1 MSDRTLVAAGELR
14 PDLFALLAEALPADV
29 LCAAPGLLTK
39 PFAGHRAVALAP
51 GGPLTAERARAF
63 RSAMLETLAEL
74 LDRLPY
80 EPGWARRIAATIS
93 ALDAGQLTVGL
104 NASRPDFARVICRP
118 ESSLLVPGPWSLDR
132 ADNPHPLA
140 MELHAETHDRTRR
153 WLADQLDVA
162 SDISGD
168 VREVLA
174 ASWAAAPV
182 TVRDLYHK
190 VLYEYF
196 SLTLHALDREA
207 DPNPM
212 LAYLTDFQRDAYQQA
227 KAMLRLYGGVFL
239 ADVVGLGKT
248 WIAMALLRHLQERY
262 DHHAVVVAPPAVLPA
277 WEALSAQHRVELRL
291 VSMGKLDDLW
301 RYEDREVLV
310 VDESHNFRNRGTLR
324 YDTVEQWLRP
334 HGEPASR
341 QVVLLSATPQNN
353 DARDVYHQLQL
364 FPDNRARLPFTG
376 EDLGEWFDQVR
387 KRRAHLRDLL
397 QHVVVRRTR
406 GFIKRAY
413 PDATLRRPDA
423 AGQLVDVPLRFP
435 ERISGEEQVLRYQ
448 IDAEPDG
455 SLYDAVVMTLGV
467 LHYPLHGLGD
477 YLRDDVAPEDRQG
490 VLARNGRALRGLYR
504 VLLLKRVESSL
515 HAFRLSLE
523 RLRSRL
529 TWGLEEVDGGRVPV
543 LAHLDQ
549 NDLPPEDAENGDT
562 PTRWPTSWFDMAR
575 LRTHLA
581 DDAQRVDELLRQCQ
595 RLAERPDPKLRR
607 LERWFRRRDPRT
619 HKTLIFTQFSDTAT
633 WLANALGGRFGRTE
647 VVTGSTSGRREI
659 LGRFAPQAQG
669 AGQAE
674 PEHELDLLIATDA
687 LSEGVNL
694 QDADT
699 IVNFDLH
706 WNPVRLIQRAGRV
719 DRIGSEHDTI
729 EVASFLPERGLE
741 QHLGLEAVLRARVE
755 EFLEVFGED
764 SRVLPSDELP
774 DPEQMLAAYD
784 GSALAA
790 SESEDDGLDGIAK
803 HVNRILDLR
812 TNDPEAYERIAALRP
827 GRHAWSTRND
837 DGIAATRVGWFWQLW
852 AVRRDGGVEP
862 ISILE
867 GLDALY
873 AHAEAGD
880 APEGNL
886 EHTLAAAQTARE
898 RFVEPARTFLEQ
910 RQAPKLSA
918 PERWAL
924 DQLEDV
930 RDHVGPVRRDLVDEL
945 IGWIRSGVAQQ
956 VVRRE
961 ARAWRKRGLAPTA
974 VFAEVRSLFARFP
987 GAPEDLGEPHVVGVV
1002 VSGSAK

>member
-14 PDLFALLAEALPADV
+14 PDLLALLAEALPADV

-63 RSAMLETLAEL
+63 RSALLDTLAEL

-80 EPGWARRIAATIS
+80 EPAWARRIVSAVS
-93 ALDAGQLTVGL
+93 ALDAGTLTVGL
-104 NASRPDFARVICRP
+104 NATRPDYARVICGRD
-118 ESSLLVPGPWSLDR
+118 SSLLVPGPWSLDR
-132 ADNPHPLA
+132 AEDPHPLA
-140 MELHAETHDRTRR
+140 LELHGETHDRTRR
-153 WLADQLDVA
+153 WLADQIEGA
-162 SDISGD
+162 ANISGD
-168 VREVLA
+168 VREILS
-174 ASWAAAPV
+174 ASWAASPI

-207 DPNPM
+207 DPNP
-212 LAYLTDFQRDAYQQA
+212 LLEYLTDFQQDAYQQA

-262 DHHAVVVAPPAVLPA
+262 DHHAVVIAPPAVLPA

-310 VDESHNFRNRGTLR
+310 VDESHNFRNRGTLK
-324 YDTVEQWLRP
+324 YDTVERWLRP

-341 QVVLLSATPQNN
+341 QVILLSATPQNN

-364 FPDNRARLPFTG
+364 FPDNRSRLPFAG

-387 KRRAHLRDLL
+387 QQRAHLRDLL

-413 PDATLRRPDA
+413 PDATLRRRDA
-423 AGQLVDVPLRFP
+423 AGHLVEVPLRFP
-435 ERISGEEQVLRYQ
+435 ERISGENQVLRYQ
-448 IDAEPDG
+448 IDAEADG
-455 SLYDAVVMTLGV
+455 NLYDAVVATLGA
-467 LHYPLHGLGD
+467 LHYPLHGLGE
-477 YLRDDVAPEDRQG
+477 YLRDDVAPQDRQG

-504 VLLLKRVESSL
+504 VLLLKRVESSM

-523 RLRSRL
+523 RLRERL
-529 TWGLEEVDGGRVPV
+529 AWGLSEVDAGRVPV
-543 LAHLDQ
+543 LAQLDEA
-549 NDLPPEDAENGDT
+549 DLPPEDGDAST
-562 PTRWPTSWFDMAR
+562 PPTRWPSAWFKMEQLRVQLNEDAR
-575 LRTHLA
+575 
-581 DDAQRVDELLRQCQ
+581 RVEELHARCI
-595 RLAERPDPKLRR
+595 RLSGRPDPKLQT
-607 LERWFRRRDPRT
+607 LERWFGRRDPRE
-619 HKTLIFTQFSDTAT
+619 HKTLIFTQFSDTAV
-633 WLANALGGRFGRTE
+633 WLGNALADRFGHAA

-659 LGRFAPQAQG
+659 LGRFAPHAQG
-669 AGQAE
+669 ATRPV

-699 IVNFDLH
+699 IINFDLH

-719 DRIGSEHDTI
+719 DRIGSEHDAI

-741 QHLGLEAVLRARVE
+741 RHLGLEAVLRARVE
-755 EFLEVFGED
+755 EFLAVFGED

-774 DPEQMLAAYD
+774 DPEQMLSAYD
-784 GSALAA
+784 GSALTA

-803 HVNRILDLR
+803 HANRILDLR
-812 TNDPEAYERIAALRP
+812 TNDPDAYERIAALRP
-827 GRHAWSTRND
+827 GRHAWSVRTD

-852 AVRRDGGVEP
+852 AVRQDGGVEP
-862 ISILE
+862 VSILD

-880 APEGNL
+880 ALEGNL
-886 EHTLAAAQTARE
+886 EHTLAAAQRVRE
-898 RFVEPARTFLEQ
+898 RFVEPARTFIEQ

-924 DQLEDV
+924 EQLEDV
-930 RDHVGPVRRDLVDEL
+930 REHVGPVRRELVDEL
-945 IGWIRSGVAQQ
+945 IGWLRSGVAQE
-956 VVRRE
+956 VVQRE
-961 ARAWRKRGLAPTA
+961 ARAWRKRGLAPSA
-974 VFAEVRSLFARFP
+974 VLAELRSLFARFP

-1002 VSGSAK
+1002 VPGLEK